1 MRTIL
6 SQTPSHLNVT
16 ASADQGSPVSAPT
29 ISQTSVKGNLN
40 INQNCKLRTCQSEV
54 YIYIYIYIYITAVIC
69 KTNVFYVISF
79 HLLKIMLC
87 LFSYSVLA
95 ESL

>member
-1 MRTIL
+1 MVISVLFCKFLPVRDHVRTIL

-54 YIYIYIYIYITAVIC
+54 CIYIYIYIYNSC
-69 KTNVFYVISF
+69 D
-79 HLLKIMLC
+79 M
-87 LFSYSVLA
+87 
-95 ESL
+95 